1 MRLLLIRALSLALY
15 TGLSTL
21 GLSAVLGIEPL
32 KAAVMAAIVPLV
44 LILRSAAKGLVD
56 DGKLD
61 QSEIDEAI
69 NAGTK
74 PE

>member
-1 MRLLLIRALSLALY
+1 MRVLVIRALSLALY

-21 GLSAVLGIEPL
+21 GLSTVLGIEPL
-32 KAAVMAAIVPLV
+32 KAAVMAAVVPLV
-44 LILRSAAKGLVD
+44 LVLRATAKGLVD

>member
-1 MRLLLIRALSLALY
+1 MMAAVVPLLLILRA
-15 TGLSTL
+15 T
-21 GLSAVLGIEPL
+21 
-32 KAAVMAAIVPLV
+32 
-44 LILRSAAKGLVD
+44 AKGLMN

-61 QSEIDEAI
+61 QAEMEAAI

>member
-1 MRLLLIRALSLALY
+1 MRLLVIRALSLALY
-15 TGLSTL
+15 TGLSTF
-21 GLSAVLGIEPL
+21 GLSTVLGIEPL
-32 KAAVMAAIVPLV
+32 KAAVMAAVVPLV
-44 LILRSAAKGLVD
+44 LVLRATAKGFVD

-61 QSEIDEAI
+61 QSEIDAAI

>member
-1 MRLLLIRALSLALY
+1 MKLLVIRAVSLALY

-32 KAAVMAAIVPLV
+32 KAALMAAIVPLV
-44 LILRSAAKGLVD
+44 LVLRSAAKGLVD

>member
-1 MRLLLIRALSLALY
+1 MKLLVIRALSLALY

-21 GLSAVLGIEPL
+21 GLSTVLGIEPL
-32 KAAVMAAIVPLV
+32 KAAAMAAIVPLV
-44 LILRSAAKGLVD
+44 FVLRATAKGLMD

-61 QSEIDEAI
+61 QSEIDAAI

>member
-1 MRLLLIRALSLALY
+1 MKLLLIRALSLALY
-15 TGLSTL
+15 TGLSAL
-21 GLSAVLGIEPL
+21 GLSTVLGIEPL
-32 KAAVMAAIVPLV
+32 KAAAMAAVVPLIMV
-44 LILRSAAKGLVD
+44 LRVAAKGYMN

-61 QSEIDEAI
+61 QAEIDAAI

>member
-1 MRLLLIRALSLALY
+1 MRLLVIRSLSLALY

-21 GLSAVLGIEPL
+21 GLSTILGIEPL
-32 KAAVMAAIVPLV
+32 KAAVMAAVVPLV
-44 LILRSAAKGLVD
+44 LVLRATAKGLIN

-61 QSEIDEAI
+61 QAEIDEAI
-69 NAGTK
+69 KAGTK

>member
-21 GLSAVLGIEPL
+21 GLSTMLGIEPL

-44 LILRSAAKGLVD
+44 LVLRSAAKGLVD

>member
-1 MRLLLIRALSLALY
+1 MRLLIIRALSLALY

-32 KAAVMAAIVPLV
+32 KAAVMAAVVPLV
-44 LILRSAAKGLVD
+44 LVLRSAAKGLVD

>member
-1 MRLLLIRALSLALY
+1 
-15 TGLSTL
+15 
-21 GLSAVLGIEPL
+21 VLGIEPL
-32 KAAVMAAIVPLV
+32 KAAAMAAIVPLV
-44 LILRSAAKGLVD
+44 FVLRATAKGLMD

>member
-1 MRLLLIRALSLALY
+1 MRLLVIRALSLALY

-21 GLSAVLGIEPL
+21 GLSTVLGIEPL

-44 LILRSAAKGLVD
+44 FVLRATAKGLMD

-61 QSEIDEAI
+61 QSEIDAAI

>member
-1 MRLLLIRALSLALY
+1 MRLFIIRTIALVLY
-15 TGLSTL
+15 TGLGTL
-21 GLSAVLGIEPL
+21 GLCTVLGIEPL
-32 KAAVMAAIVPLV
+32 KAALMAAVVPLLLV
-44 LILRSAAKGLVD
+44 LRSAAKGLMN

-61 QSEIDEAI
+61 QTEMEAAI

>member
-1 MRLLLIRALSLALY
+1 MRLFIIRALSLALY

-44 LILRSAAKGLVD
+44 LVLRSAAKGLVD

>member
-1 MRLLLIRALSLALY
+1 MRLLVIRALSLALY

-21 GLSAVLGIEPL
+21 GLSTVLGIEPL
-32 KAAVMAAIVPLV
+32 KAAVMAAVVPLV
-44 LILRSAAKGLVD
+44 LVLRATAKGLID

-69 NAGTK
+69 KAGTK

>member
-1 MRLLLIRALSLALY
+1 MKLLLIRALSLALY

-21 GLSAVLGIEPL
+21 GLSTVLGIEPL

-44 LILRSAAKGLVD
+44 LVLRSAAKGLVD

>member
-1 MRLLLIRALSLALY
+1 MRLLVIRSLALAVY

-21 GLSAVLGIEPL
+21 GLSTVLGIEPL
-32 KAAVMAAIVPLV
+32 KAAVMAAVVPLLWV
-44 LILRSAAKGLVD
+44 FRATAKGLID

-61 QSEIDEAI
+61 QGEIDAAI
-69 NAGTK
+69 DAGTK

>member
-1 MRLLLIRALSLALY
+1 
-15 TGLSTL
+15 
-21 GLSAVLGIEPL
+21 VLGIEPL
-32 KAAVMAAIVPLV
+32 KAAVMAAVVPLL
-44 LILRSAAKGLVD
+44 LILRSAAKGLMN

-61 QSEIDEAI
+61 QSEMEAAI

>member
-1 MRLLLIRALSLALY
+1 MKLLLIRALSLALY
-15 TGLSTL
+15 TGLSAL
-21 GLSAVLGIEPL
+21 GLSTVLGVEPL
-32 KAAVMAAIVPLV
+32 KAAALAAVVPLIFV
-44 LILRSAAKGLVD
+44 LRATAKGLMD

-61 QSEIDEAI
+61 QSEIDAAI

>member
-44 LILRSAAKGLVD
+44 LVLRSAAKGLVD